1 MLEKPVGY
9 YGMFDTTHLIQ
20 SGGLILIA
28 LIIFGESGMLLGF
41 IFPGDTLLFTAGFF
55 AGQGKLPLIWLI
67 LIVILAAI
75 LGDNI
80 GYQIGKSAGKR
91 LFRKKD
97 GIIFRQS
104 YVTYAEEFY
113 EKHGGK
119 TIMFASFFPVIRT
132 FVPMVAG
139 IGHMDRKKFVTYNII
154 GVIVWGA
161 GVVILGDL
169 LGKKIPNI
177 DKFLLP
183 AMGIAVLISF
193 GPMFYHLAKAFL
205 ENRKAKEEVDKPK
218 S

>member
-1 MLEKPVGY
+1 
-9 YGMFDTTHLIQ
+9 MFDTTHLIQ

-55 AGQGKLPLIWLI
+55 AGQGKLPLVWLI

-80 GYQIGKSAGKR
+80 GYQIGKTAGKR
-91 LFRKKD
+91 LFKKKD

-139 IGHMDRKKFVTYNII
+139 IGHMDRKKFVTYNVI
-154 GVIVWGA
+154 GVTVWGA

-193 GPMFYHLAKAFL
+193 GPMLYHLAKAFL
-205 ENRKAKEEVDKPK
+205 ENRKVKEEASEPK
-218 S
+218 SK